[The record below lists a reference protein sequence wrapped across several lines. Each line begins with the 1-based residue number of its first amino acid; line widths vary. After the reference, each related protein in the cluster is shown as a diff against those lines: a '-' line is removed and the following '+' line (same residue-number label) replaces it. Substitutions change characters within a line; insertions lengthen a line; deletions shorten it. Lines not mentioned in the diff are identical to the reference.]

1 MARKSSAAEPVI
13 EAPVEEQTG
22 TGKGHAT
29 PTRKEREAANKRPLV
44 PNDRKEA
51 TKDAR
56 RRQQELRERARVGM
70 ANGDEKYLP
79 LRDKGPQRRYVR
91 DYIDARFNLGEFII
105 PAMFVVILLTLVPAP
120 ELQAGVMLGLYAFVL
135 IVIGDCVF
143 VNFRLMKKLRTKF
156 GAENVERGLR
166 WYATMRALQFRRLRL
181 PKPQVK
187 RGEFPK

>member
-1 MARKSSAAEPVI
+1 
-13 EAPVEEQTG
+13 VEEQTG

-51 TKDAR
+51 NRDAR
-56 RRQQELRERARVGM
+56 RQQQLVRERARVGM

-120 ELQAGVMLGLYAFVL
+120 EIQAGVMLGLYAFVL
-135 IVIGDCVF
+135 IVVADSIF
-143 VNFRLMKKLRTKF
+143 MNLRLMKKVRAKF
-156 GAENVERGLR
+156 GADKVERGLR

>member
-1 MARKSSAAEPVI
+1 VARKSSAAEPVI

-135 IVIGDCVF
+135 IVIADCVF
-143 VNFRLMKKLRTKF
+143 VNFRLMKKLRVKF

>member
-135 IVIGDCVF
+135 IVIADCVF
-143 VNFRLMKKLRTKF
+143 VNFRLMKKLRVKF

>member
-1 MARKSSAAEPVI
+1 MAKKSSAP
-13 EAPVEEQTG
+13 EAPIATPVEEKT
-22 TGKGHAT
+22 TGKGYAT

-44 PNDRKEA
+44 PTDRKA
-51 TKDAR
+51 ASKDAR
-56 RRQQELRERARVGM
+56 ARQQELRDKARIGM

-79 LRDKGPQRRYVR
+79 ARDKGAQRKFVR
-91 DYIDARFNLGEFII
+91 DYVDARWNIGEFLI

-120 ELQAGVMLGLYAFVL
+120 EVQAGVMLGLYAFVV

-143 VNFRLMKKLRTKF
+143 MGFRIMKKIKAKF
-156 GAENVERGLR
+156 GDDKVERGLR

-187 RGEFPK
+187 RGDYPS

>member
-91 DYIDARFNLGEFII
+91 DYIDARLNLGEFII

-135 IVIGDCVF
+135 IVIADCVF
-143 VNFRLMKKLRTKF
+143 VNFRLMKKLRVKF
-156 GAENVERGLR
+156 GADNVERGLR

>member
-1 MARKSSAAEPVI
+1 MAKRSSAAEPVI
-13 EAPVEEQTG
+13 EAPVEEQIG
-22 TGKGHAT
+22 AGKGHAT

-51 TKDAR
+51 NRAAR
-56 RRQQELRERARVGM
+56 SQQQLARERARIGM

-120 ELQAGVMLGLYAFVL
+120 EVQAGVMLGLYAFVL
-135 IVIGDCVF
+135 VVVGDSIF
-143 VNFRLMKKLRTKF
+143 MNFRLMKKVRDKF
-156 GAENVERGLR
+156 GADNAERGLR

>member
-1 MARKSSAAEPVI
+1 VARKSSAAEPVI

-135 IVIGDCVF
+135 IVIADCVF
-143 VNFRLMKKLRTKF
+143 VNFRLMKKLRVKF
-156 GAENVERGLR
+156 GADNVERGLR

>member
-1 MARKSSAAEPVI
+1 
-13 EAPVEEQTG
+13 VEEQTG
-22 TGKGHAT
+22 AGKGRAT
-29 PTRKEREAANKRPLV
+29 PTRREREAANKRPLV

-51 TKDAR
+51 NRDAR
-56 RRQQELRERARVGM
+56 RQQQILRERARIGM

-135 IVIGDCVF
+135 IVIADCVF
-143 VNFRLMKKLRTKF
+143 VNFRLQKKLREKF
-156 GAENVERGLR
+156 GADKVERGLR
-166 WYATMRALQFRRLRL
+166 WYSTMRALQFRRLRL